1 MKRLVSII
9 VVALL
14 AGVGVWGYFYAQSR
28 GNAPKYRTA
37 RVERGPLTAAV
48 SASGNLAAVT
58 TVQVGSQVSGQV
70 KELFA
75 DFNSVVK
82 RNQIIARIDPAI
94 FEAKVN
100 QARAEVDSAQAA
112 VLNQSAQV
120 ERARADV
127 ENARAALA
135 EARAQTAKSQ
145 VAVAEAGRDLERKM
159 ELFRR
164 DLISRSERDT
174 AQAAGESATAQ
185 LDSSR
190 AKEQALAAGIQSA
203 TAQLRVAEAM
213 LQSARATVKQK
224 QAALQQAQVD
234 LDHTTIRAPV
244 DGVVVA
250 RAVDVGQTVAAS
262 LQAPVLFT
270 IAQDLTQMQVET
282 SVDEADIGRIKLD
295 DRAAFTVDAFP
306 SQSFTGTVKQ
316 IRKAALVVQNVVTY
330 TVVIG
335 VDNPGGRLLPGM
347 TANVKMIVAEKPNV
361 MKVPNAA
368 LRFRLAG
375 AEGPQAGGAR
385 AQSSAAPGGSGRSGG
400 EGRGGAA
407 QRGDGEGRG
416 GGAGRPSPEQIRE
429 RLVTGLA
436 LTPAQQAKLD
446 PILNETRQQM
456 QALRGAPESER
467 GERAARIRE
476 ASRTRIRALLTA
488 EQQRLYDQMGEERS
502 ATATTPGRVYVVDG
516 EGKAVAVTLTLGI
529 SDGSATE
536 VVRGEVAEGQEVVV
550 GLVGGPSSGGRPPG
564 AGGPGGG
571 GSGSAPRLRL

>member
-14 AGVGVWGYFYAQSR
+14 AGLGVWGYFYAQSR
-28 GNAPKYRTA
+28 GSAPKYRTA
-37 RVERGPLTAAV
+37 RVDRGPLTAAV

-75 DFNSVVK
+75 DFNSIVK
-82 RNQIIARIDPAI
+82 RNQVIARIDPAI
-94 FEAKVN
+94 FEAKVS
-100 QARAEVDSAQAA
+100 QARAEVDAAQAA

-127 ENARAALA
+127 ENAKAALA

-145 VAVAEAGRDLERKM
+145 VAVAEAARDLERKL

-174 AQAAGESATAQ
+174 AQAAQESAAAQ
-185 LDSSR
+185 IDSSR

-203 TAQLRVAEAM
+203 TAQLRVADAM
-213 LQSARATVKQK
+213 LQSARATVKQR
-224 QAALQQAQVD
+224 QAALQQSQLD

-250 RAVDVGQTVAAS
+250 RSVDVGQTVAAS

-270 IAQDLTQMQVET
+270 IAQDLTKMQVET

-295 DRAAFTVDAFP
+295 DRASFTVDAFP
-306 SQSFTGTVKQ
+306 GQSFTGSVRQ
-316 IRKAALVVQNVVTY
+316 IRKAATVVQNVVTY
-330 TVVIG
+330 IVVIG

-347 TANVKMIVAEKPNV
+347 TANVKMIVAEKPSV
-361 MKVPNAA
+361 LKVPNAA
-368 LRFRLAG
+368 LRFRIAG
-375 AEGPQAGGAR
+375 ADGGATAPTRGQGGGAPGARGGAGGGRGAD
-385 AQSSAAPGGSGRSGG
+385 AAGRGG
-400 EGRGGAA
+400 EGRDGGA
-407 QRGDGEGRG
+407 
-416 GGAGRPSPEQIRE
+416 RPTPEQIRE
-429 RLVTGLA
+429 RLVTALK
-436 LTPAQQAKLD
+436 LTPEQQGKLD
-446 PILNETRQQM
+446 PILEDSRKQM
-456 QALRGAPESER
+456 QALRSAPEGER

-476 ASRTRIRALLTA
+476 TTRTRIREILTA
-488 EQQRLYDQMGEERS
+488 EQRQAYDQRGEER
-502 ATATTPGRVYVVDG
+502 AATTPGRVYVVDG
-516 EGKAVAVTLTLGI
+516 EGKPVAVTLTLGI

-536 VVRGEVAEGQEVVV
+536 VVRGELTEGQEVVV
-550 GLVGGPSSGGRPPG
+550 GLAGGATGGTRPAG
-564 AGGPGGG
+564 AGG
-571 GSGSAPRLRL
+571 GSAPRLRL

>member
-9 VVALL
+9 IVALI

-28 GNAPKYRTA
+28 GNAPKYRTG

-75 DFNSVVK
+75 DFNSLVK
-82 RNQIIARIDPAI
+82 RNQVIARIDPAI

-145 VAVAEAGRDLERKM
+145 VAVAEAARDLDRKM
-159 ELFRR
+159 ELFKR

-174 AQAAGESATAQ
+174 AQAGRESAAAQ
-185 LDSSR
+185 VDSSR

-213 LQSARATVKQK
+213 LQSARANVKQK

-270 IAQDLTQMQVET
+270 IAQDLTKMQVET
-282 SVDEADIGRIKLD
+282 SVDEADIGRIKLE
-295 DRAAFTVDAFP
+295 DRASFTVDAFP
-306 SQSFTGTVKQ
+306 GQNFTGTVRQ
-316 IRKAALVVQNVVTY
+316 IRKAAQVVQNVVTY

-361 MKVPNAA
+361 LKVPNAA
-368 LRFRLAG
+368 LRFRLAAGEGG
-375 AEGPQAGGAR
+375 APAGARGQGGAAPGAGGA
-385 AQSSAAPGGSGRSGG
+385 ARSGG
-400 EGRGGAA
+400 DSGA
-407 QRGDGEGRG
+407 RG
-416 GGAGRPSPEQIRE
+416 GGAGRQTPEQIRE
-429 RLVTGLA
+429 RLVTGLK

-446 PILNETRQQM
+446 PILDESRQQM
-456 QALRGAPESER
+456 QALRSVAEGER
-467 GERAARIRE
+467 AERAARIRE
-476 ASRTRIRALLTA
+476 ATRTRIREILSP
-488 EQQRLYDQMGEERS
+488 EQREVYDRSGEER
-502 ATATTPGRVYVVDG
+502 AVTTPGRVYIVDG
-516 EGKAVAVTLTLGI
+516 EGKAAAITLTLGI
-529 SDGSATE
+529 SDGTATE
-536 VVRGEVAEGQEVVV
+536 VVRGELTEGQEVIV
-550 GLVGGPSSGGRPPG
+550 GLAGGSAPGTRPPG

-571 GSGSAPRLRL
+571 SAPRLRL